1 MVSIFNASA
10 QRPKS
15 PFNKHIVKRPSYLKT
30 DILDIRESNKVNVDP
45 PRYIKLGI
53 QLDPMTGQE
62 IGDFF
67 LPFDTRE
74 HEPAAIIIG
83 GSGSGKTVALARI
96 HSELSFQY
104 SRSQT
109 ILDFKNQYRM
119 SYLPN
124 DNPKHIEILKK
135 YGEAPRGVG
144 VVKCFLPI
152 HIIDRWGEDFCRATY
167 GYTDTW
173 KMRIN
178 DCDASG
184 LLMLGQKETE
194 GRGYVNILD
203 AAMAVVRRREGKL
216 TIDTLNEEL
225 EATQEETPGSKK
237 SVAAL
242 TTMISSLVKTRVLGD
257 DGNDV
262 LELMHPP
269 RKPGIGGDF
278 FVFNLSGAGPDDI
291 QTKGML
297 VNLINGICHRLKT
310 RLEVQPVIGI
320 EEAST
325 FFSKDAPI
333 YLKNAFNQLHYVVGR
348 TEGIFRIY
356 VYQRKEQTP
365 SNLLED
371 KGTPILIET
380 MNNFLLGNGEQ
391 LSRAGL
397 AKVHIRN
404 VAFMSSDVFLIQVL
418 PPKCKVLS

>member
-1 MVSIFNASA
+1 M
-10 QRPKS
+10 QPRT
-15 PFNKHIVKRPSYLKT
+15 PFSLRLIKRPHFKNIS
-30 DILDIRESNKVNVDP
+30 DIRENNKVNVDP
-45 PRYIKLGI
+45 PRYIRLGI
-53 QLDPMTGQE
+53 QLDPMNGTE
-62 IGDFF
+62 IGDFY
-67 LPFDTRE
+67 LPFDSRE

-83 GSGSGKTVALARI
+83 GSGSGKSVCLARI

-109 ILDFKNQYRM
+109 ILDFKNQYRLA
-119 SYLPN
+119 YLPN
-124 DNPKHIEILKK
+124 DDSKHIKILRK
-135 YGEAPRGVG
+135 YGESPRGISA
-144 VVKCFLPI
+144 VKCFLPI
-152 HIIDRWGEDFCRATY
+152 HIIDRWGEDFCRANY
-167 GYTDTW
+167 GYSDTW

-203 AAMAVVRRREGKL
+203 AAMSVLRRRDGKITMDSL
-216 TIDTLNEEL
+216 LQEL
-225 EATQEETPGSKK
+225 EVTEEEAPGSKK

-242 TTMISSLVKTRVLGD
+242 TSMLYALEKTRVLAD
-257 DGNDV
+257 NGNDV
-262 LELMHPP
+262 LELMHKP
-269 RKPGIGGDF
+269 RKPGVGGDF

-310 RLEVQPVIGI
+310 NLDIQPVLGI

-325 FFSKDAPI
+325 FFNRNSPT
-333 YLKNAFNQLHYVVGR
+333 YLKDAFNQLHYVVGR

-365 SNLLED
+365 INLLED
-371 KGTPILIET
+371 KGLPILIET
-380 MNNFLLGNGEQ
+380 MNNFMLGNGEQ
-391 LSRAGL
+391 IFKAGL

-404 VAFMSSDVFLIQVL
+404 TTFMSSDVFLIQVL